1 MSSGSSEQLTSCQGA
16 SKDYFWSS
24 NLNWVEVFAAWHHWA
39 GLGPVLGGGA
49 ASPGI
54 YFTDEVLSSTA
65 QSLTT
70 NNNSPRRGQ
79 RASYWSRAG
88 LPRCDWSS
96 RRTSAR
102 RRHFRPGRWEA
113 RADAAVTAGTPAA
126 GVALL
131 HTHAEYNDQ
140 INIYSY
146 LGLRMEGSLF
156 PRWKMKW
163 DVCITMLHSK
173 NKKTTRSARS
183 DRTLYNSQCPSA
195 SVWHCSKVS
204 QEPGAASSLQ
214 SSHLLQFGGFILQ
227 QSARGRPL
235 GRAPRHWLL

>member
-1 MSSGSSEQLTSCQGA
+1 MNLNKALKQIKHLDRFDTLHAMSSGSSGQLTSCQGA

-79 RASYWSRAG
+79 QASYWSRAG

-113 RADAAVTAGTPAA
+113 RADAALPQWQPGHRPRGSHFYT
-126 GVALL
+126 
-131 HTHAEYNDQ
+131 HTRN
-140 INIYSY
+140 
-146 LGLRMEGSLF
+146 
-156 PRWKMKW
+156 
-163 DVCITMLHSK
+163 TM
-173 NKKTTRSARS
+173 TR
-183 DRTLYNSQCPSA
+183 
-195 SVWHCSKVS
+195 
-204 QEPGAASSLQ
+204 
-214 SSHLLQFGGFILQ
+214 
-227 QSARGRPL
+227 
-235 GRAPRHWLL
+235 